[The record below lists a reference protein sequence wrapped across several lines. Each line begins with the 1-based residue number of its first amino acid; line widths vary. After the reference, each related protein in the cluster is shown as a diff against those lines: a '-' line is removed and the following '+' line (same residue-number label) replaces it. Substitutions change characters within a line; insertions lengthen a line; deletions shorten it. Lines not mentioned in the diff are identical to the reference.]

1 MRGDLQKNTWDA
13 AIARVLLLNI
23 LNGYAAVVGA
33 GRGVRFW
40 DYVEAA
46 HLIFN

>member
-23 LNGYAAVVGA
+23 LNGYAAVVGG